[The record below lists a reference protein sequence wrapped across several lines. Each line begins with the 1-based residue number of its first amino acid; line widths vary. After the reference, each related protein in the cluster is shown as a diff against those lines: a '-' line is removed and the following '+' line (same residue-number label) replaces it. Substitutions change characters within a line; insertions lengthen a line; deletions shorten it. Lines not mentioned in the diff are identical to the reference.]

1 MATTFSASRFV
12 SLRANRAC
20 LGFTCLLLTVGLLAT
35 AQPAAA
41 AFNYG
46 NFVGTN
52 ITYQNVSESS
62 ITDAVAL
69 FGPPVIDGDD
79 LVFSPTQF
87 IASSADGAADQ
98 TVGLLMADMIAADGT
113 TIDLVIVR
121 ELFSFEMTANT
132 NSAVSIAGL
141 LVLTDLTPGHG
152 APVYFAPLV
161 VVGNPAAPYVGPASG
176 TDWVAEA
183 ALDLS
188 GLGITHAA
196 ITFNDILQAT
206 SVQGG
211 TSWIEKTDIRILV
224 PEPSSLVLAVTGL
237 LVLSLRR
244 RVA

>member
-1 MATTFSASRFV
+1 MATTFSASRSV
-12 SLRANRAC
+12 SLRASRAP
-20 LGFTCLLLTVGLLAT
+20 LGFTCLLLTIGLLTT
-35 AQPAAA
+35 ARPVAA
-41 AFNYG
+41 AFDYG
-46 NFVGTN
+46 DFASATL
-52 ITYQNVSESS
+52 TYQDVSESS

-69 FGPPVIDGDD
+69 FGPPSLNGND

-87 IASSADGAADQ
+87 IATSTDGVADQ
-98 TVGLLMADMIAADGT
+98 TVGLLMADMVAADGH
-113 TIDLVIVR
+113 TIDHVVIR

-132 NSAVSIAGL
+132 SSAVSIAGL

-161 VVGNPAAPYVGPASG
+161 VVGNPAGPYVGPGSAV
-176 TDWVAEA
+176 DWVAEA

-196 ITFNDILQAT
+196 ITFNDILHAV

-211 TSWIEKTDIRILV
+211 TSWIEKTHIEILV
-224 PEPSSLVLAVTGL
+224 PEPSSLVLAMAGL
-237 LVLSLRR
+237 LVLGLRR